1 MGHDGN
7 MRVLVSTFPA
17 IGHVNPMV
25 PLASALSALG
35 HDVVWATGPDAFPTI
50 DAAGISHVAVGIT
63 ASEARVEFYRR
74 FPEARQLLPEQL
86 PGFMFPRLFGTVAAP
101 ATLPDLLAVAH
112 TFLPDVIV
120 HVAGA
125 LAAPIVAAILGVPNV
140 CQGYGALVPSE
151 RVAAASEAVGPLW
164 REHGLTPRPWGGCY
178 DHLYIDIYPS
188 SLRPLHGN
196 YIEHRTS
203 MRPVPFSA
211 ELNSDFVNV
220 TGLDGDSPIIY
231 LTFGTVFN
239 ATPGAFGE
247 ALDGLASLDARVV
260 VTVGPDGDPE
270 AFGPV
275 PGNVSVHRYI
285 PQHLLLPGCS
295 LVVSHAGSGTFLGAL
310 DHGLPQ
316 LCLPQAAD
324 QFGNAE
330 QCAAAG
336 AGLMLLPHDV
346 TSATV
351 HNAATR
357 LLSEPMFGNNA
368 ARIQTELKKMPSPDD
383 AAGLIEA
390 VVAAGAS
397 AADPGVVARGSGKRR
412 GRDGPSWPDP
422 Q

>member
-1 MGHDGN
+1 M
-7 MRVLVSTFPA
+7 STFPA

-25 PLASALSALG
+25 PLARALSARG
-35 HDVVWATGPDAFPTI
+35 HDVVWATGPEASPTI
-50 DAAGISHVAVGIT
+50 EAAGLVHVAVGI
-63 ASEARVEFYRR
+63 AAAEARAEFYRR

-86 PGFMFPRLFGTVAAP
+86 PGFMFPRLFGTVAAH

-120 HVAGA
+120 HVAGTC
-125 LAAPIVAAILGVPNV
+125 AAPIVAAILRVPNV

-164 REHGLTPRPWGGCY
+164 SEHGLTPRPWGGCY

-203 MRPVPFSA
+203 MRPLSFST
-211 ELNSDFVNV
+211 ELDSDLVNV
-220 TGLDGDSPIIY
+220 TGLDGDTSIIY

-239 ATPGAFGE
+239 ATDGAFGE
-247 ALDGLASLDARVV
+247 ALNGLASLDARVV
-260 VTVGPDGDPE
+260 VTVGRDGDPE

-275 PGNVSVHRYI
+275 PSNVSVHRYI
-285 PQHLLLPGCS
+285 PQQMLLPRCS

-330 QCAAAG
+330 QCAASG

-346 TSATV
+346 TRDTV
-351 HNAATR
+351 RDAATR
-357 LLSEPMFGNNA
+357 LLHEPTFVDNA
-368 ARIQTELKKMPSPDD
+368 TRIQTELEQMPSPDD
-383 AAGLIEA
+383 AAALIEA
-390 VVAAGAS
+390 MVAAGDNI
-397 AADPGVVARGSGKRR
+397 ADLG
-412 GRDGPSWPDP
+412 
-422 Q
+422 